1 MGLFSKLFGGRG
13 DTAPQTIEAEPEPIK
28 TEVNVDQLRRDANG
42 MVAVY
47 QGLLEANKNEGIE
60 DRGQVAKIEKSH
72 RLTSELADGLEAAR
86 GGDVNMIGDPAEIAN
101 NMLAEFDSTL
111 DSVIA
116 VLDVREMD
124 VEDHSRRCASYAE
137 SIARIMKLP
146 DDEIAS
152 IKRGV
157 LLHDLGKL
165 SIPNSVL
172 RKPGKLSPDEWTM
185 IRDHSLSGWKLLEGV
200 SLLDNARRVT
210 LEHHEAFWGGGYPG
224 GMAGEE
230 IYVGARIM
238 AVVDAF
244 DAITSRRSYKEAAP
258 PSIAREKLP
267 TEAGELLCPDVLEAF
282 VASYEDLCEVGNLQP

>member
-111 DSVIA
+111 EQRDRSTRRQGNGCRGSFQKVRVIRR
-116 VLDVREMD
+116 VHR
-124 VEDHSRRCASYAE
+124 EDH
-137 SIARIMKLP
+137 
-146 DDEIAS
+146 
-152 IKRGV
+152 
-157 LLHDLGKL
+157 
-165 SIPNSVL
+165 
-172 RKPGKLSPDEWTM
+172 
-185 IRDHSLSGWKLLEGV
+185 
-200 SLLDNARRVT
+200 
-210 LEHHEAFWGGGYPG
+210 
-224 GMAGEE
+224 
-230 IYVGARIM
+230 
-238 AVVDAF
+238 
-244 DAITSRRSYKEAAP
+244 EAA
-258 PSIAREKLP
+258 
-267 TEAGELLCPDVLEAF
+267 G
-282 VASYEDLCEVGNLQP
+282 

>member
-1 MGLFSKLFGGRG
+1 
-13 DTAPQTIEAEPEPIK
+13 
-28 TEVNVDQLRRDANG
+28 
-42 MVAVY
+42 
-47 QGLLEANKNEGIE
+47 
-60 DRGQVAKIEKSH
+60 
-72 RLTSELADGLEAAR
+72 
-86 GGDVNMIGDPAEIAN
+86 
-101 NMLAEFDSTL
+101 
-111 DSVIA
+111 
-116 VLDVREMD
+116 
-124 VEDHSRRCASYAE
+124 
-137 SIARIMKLP
+137 MKLP

-258 PSIAREKLP
+258 PSIALRKAADRGRGSCCVRTSWKHSLQVTRTCVKWGICSP
-267 TEAGELLCPDVLEAF
+267 NS
-282 VASYEDLCEVGNLQP
+282 ASLRVPGCTPG